1 MAKALVGNLS
11 RELGVLHDPFEMS
24 STREL
29 IPEAQ
34 TFEERVAVRWPEGAG
49 ITLDIEDDLDLDL
62 DDDGLNFER

>member
-1 MAKALVGNLS
+1 MAKALVGKLS
-11 RELGVLHDPFEMS
+11 RELGVLHDRFEMS

-29 IPEAQ
+29 IPEEQ
-34 TFEERVAVRWPEGAG
+34 TFEERVVVWWPEGAG